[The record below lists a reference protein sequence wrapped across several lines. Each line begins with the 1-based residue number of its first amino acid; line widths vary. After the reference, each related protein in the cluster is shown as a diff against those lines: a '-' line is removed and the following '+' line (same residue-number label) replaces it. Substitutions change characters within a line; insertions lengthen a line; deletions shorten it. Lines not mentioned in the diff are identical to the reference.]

1 VSSHVIE
8 NDKVRWLFGWNQ
20 AQRSFFISKIDK
32 TLKDEDNPVVQV
44 GNRPREIPTAE
55 GLVTLALMMGLRLPH
70 EVMLQL
76 GKDKDMETNSY
87 FVLFYADEFVQGFE
101 TDSLGQAEL
110 LQEALVNARPG
121 EELHI
126 RRVQRRVA

>member
-1 VSSHVIE
+1 MSSHVIE

-20 AQRSFFISKIDK
+20 GQRSFFITKIDK
-32 TLKDEDNPVVQV
+32 TLKDEENPVVAL
-44 GNRPREIPTAE
+44 GRRPREIPTAE

-76 GKDKDMETNSY
+76 SKDHDMETNSY
-87 FVLFYADEFVQGFE
+87 FVLFYPDEFVHGFE

-121 EELHI
+121 EELQI
-126 RRVQRRVA
+126 RRVQKRVA